1 MTIASSVGL
10 VKIASTANAEAS
22 MCTWN
27 FFDQS
32 GNLKIGASTSFLLSS
47 SKDC

>member
-1 MTIASSVGL
+1 
-10 VKIASTANAEAS
+10 

-27 FFDQS
+27 FFDQF
-32 GNLKIGASTSFLLSS
+32 GKLKIGASTSFVLSS